1 MKKQILMAWVILL
14 LASLA
19 CNLPFGNANIA
30 AGFPDPEADTF
41 TLMVEDETI
50 LEPVSLSAAQL
61 QILTTNGAPNRF
73 TLMFA
78 DGVREET
85 WVYDHL
91 GYEVVFRDGEVFT
104 ESETEAIDAGGF
116 ISVYY
121 PWQFNGEMGLSELLS
136 VSGSQTFG
144 LESLESVF
152 EEDVSLVYL
161 TGLDAGFR
169 GERLLYIR
177 TIPVG
182 EGAREMPITVQS
194 DAEGSVSGADA
205 ALSPA
210 EAVHAGTHLYAL
222 YCVYSDGMVEEGT
235 DQITWSFT
243 NEGVYYGEDG
253 PYPRV
258 NQDYYGLQDSYGEL
272 FILFKENVVTITG
285 ESTEEDETG
294 NPVVITFTCALTQ
307 ED

>member
-1 MKKQILMAWVILL
+1 MKKQILLAWVILL

-19 CNLPFGNANIA
+19 CNLPFGNENNA

-50 LEPVSLSAAQL
+50 LEPVPLSAAQL

-78 DGVREET
+78 DGVRKET

-116 ISVYY
+116 VSVYY

-194 DAEGSVSGADA
+194 DAEGSVSGVDT

-285 ESTEEDETG
+285 ESPEEDETG